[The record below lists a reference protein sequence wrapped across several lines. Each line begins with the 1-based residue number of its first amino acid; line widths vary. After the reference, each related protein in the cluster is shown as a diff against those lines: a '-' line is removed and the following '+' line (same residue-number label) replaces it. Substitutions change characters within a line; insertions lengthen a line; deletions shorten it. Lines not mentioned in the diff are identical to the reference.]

1 MTELITERSVD
12 FIKRSREQE
21 DPFFLFVSYNAPHYP
36 MHAPKEY
43 MDRFAHLPWDRQ
55 VMAAM
60 IAAVDDG
67 VGEIVKA
74 LKAAGCYED
83 TVIFFS
89 SDNGPS
95 SESRNWLDGTEDV
108 YYGGTA
114 GIFRGHKASLFEGG
128 IREPAI
134 LSWPNG
140 LEGGQVRDEVEL

>member
-12 FIKRSREQE
+12 FIQRSREQE
-21 DPFFLFVSYNAPHYP
+21 APFFLFASYNAPHYP
-36 MHAPKEY
+36 MHAPQEY
-43 MDRFAHLPWDRQ
+43 MDRFAHLPWDRH

-74 LKAAGCYED
+74 LKETGCYED

-108 YYGGTA
+108 YYGEA
-114 GIFRGHKASLFEGG
+114 RGYSGA
-128 IREPAI
+128 
-134 LSWPNG
+134 
-140 LEGGQVRDEVEL
+140 